1 MFLSL
6 AYFWLVFKDVLCA
19 VLKSLS
25 HPTLSMGIL
34 QAILLEWV
42 AMPSRGSSQPRSP
55 TLQAD
60 SLPSKLYVI
69 TNVIN
74 VANTLNF

>member
-1 MFLSL
+1 MFVSL
-6 AYFWLVFKDVLCA
+6 PYFWLVFKDVLRA
-19 VLKSLS
+19 VLS
-25 HPTLSMGIL
+25 HSVTSNSVHGIL
-34 QAILLEWV
+34 QARILGWV

-60 SLPSKLYVI
+60 SLPSKLLVI